1 MIYVGEILLIGL
13 SARSSASVM
22 LHWSAEPAVVAR
34 EGLISVQHYKESF
47 AFKSKGP
54 GSGLLR
60 FFIPSLDISFVCGLL
75 ESPGLL
81 KYFALFFVSHY
92 VPCIC
97 SFAEEKVSHSGPGVV
112 VRKMAR

>member
-22 LHWSAEPAVVAR
+22 LHGSAEPAVVAR

-60 FFIPSLDISFVCGLL
+60 FFIPSLDISFVCVVTRVARITKVLCFNFCFSLCSLYLQLCGR
-75 ESPGLL
+75 EG
-81 KYFALFFVSHY
+81 VSFW
-92 VPCIC
+92 
-97 SFAEEKVSHSGPGVV
+97 SWGSSA
-112 VRKMAR
+112 